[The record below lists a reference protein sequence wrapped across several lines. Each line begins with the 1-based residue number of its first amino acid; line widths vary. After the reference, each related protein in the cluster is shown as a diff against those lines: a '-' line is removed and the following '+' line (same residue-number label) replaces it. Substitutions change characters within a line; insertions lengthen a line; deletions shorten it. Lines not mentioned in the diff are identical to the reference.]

1 MVKSTYTIKLAGH
14 DLTIENGEVAKQ
26 ADGAVLVRFGDTTVL
41 STVVSKPAAIDADF
55 FPLTINYEEKKY
67 AAGKIPG
74 GFIKRE
80 GKPSD
85 GATLIAR
92 MIDRPLRPLFPEG
105 FKDEVQVTNLVLS
118 AEPDCSPA
126 LAAMIG
132 SSLCLGISDIPFGGP
147 VAAVEVGR
155 VADHFVIAPTKEQQG
170 ASDLDITVAGTA
182 ASINMVEAGCDQVEE
197 SDVLDALE
205 FGEQEI
211 KKLCAF
217 QQQIITEIGQTKRS
231 FVVEK
236 PDKQLESEL
245 ADQATDA
252 LKEAILTNDKQERD
266 QNIAAVKNMIL
277 EHYDVAGEDELLKN
291 GADLAEVSDILDD
304 LEKKIVRKLITVDRV
319 RPDHRACDEIRP
331 LTAQIDYIPRVHG
344 SGLFT
349 RGQTQVL
356 STLTLAPMSEG
367 QTIDDLGEEKIK
379 NFIHQYNFPQFSVG
393 ETGRMRAPGRRE
405 IGHGALGERALKPVI
420 PATADF
426 PYTIRL
432 VADVLES
439 NGSSSQASI
448 CAGTLALMAA
458 GVPIKAPVAGI
469 AMGLIKDEQDYT
481 ILTDIQGI
489 EDHLGDMDF
498 KVAGT
503 KQGITALQMDIKVDG
518 VNRNILSQALQQ
530 AKKARL
536 EILDVIETTI
546 PAPRKH
552 LSLYAP
558 KVETMQ
564 IDQDQIKVVIG
575 KGGETINKIID
586 ETGVKIDIDED
597 GTVRIMSSE
606 QNKIDRTED
615 IIRILTKK
623 VKVGE
628 IYEATV
634 IRIEKF
640 GAIVELFHN
649 KQALVHISQLAK
661 QHVDKVS
668 DIVSVGE
675 KMEVKI
681 TEVDMHDRIKASHRA
696 IIENKAVASDSSQPS
711 SRRDV
716 RNKNKQSFQ
725 HTQHKKAP
733 QFVIKQKDK

>member
-14 DLTIENGEVAKQ
+14 DLTVENGEVAKQ

-41 STVVSKPAAIDADF
+41 STVVSKPAANDADF

-67 AAGKIPG
+67 AAGKMPG

-85 GATLIAR
+85 GATLTAR
-92 MIDRPLRPLFPEG
+92 MIDRPIRPLFPEG

-118 AEPDCSPA
+118 AQPDCSPA
-126 LAAMIG
+126 MAAMIG

-155 VADHFVIAPTKEQQG
+155 VSDQLLIAPTKKQQ
-170 ASDLDITVAGTA
+170 AESDLDLTVAGTA
-182 ASINMVEAGCDQVEE
+182 ANINMVEAGCDQIAE

-211 KKLCAF
+211 KKLCDF
-217 QQQIITEIGQTKRS
+217 QRKIITEVGQPKRQFEAKKHDEKLETELTK
-231 FVVEK
+231 
-236 PDKQLESEL
+236 
-245 ADQATDA
+245 QATDS
-252 LKEAILTNDKQERD
+252 LMQAILTKNKQERD
-266 QNIAAVKNMIL
+266 QNIAAVKNMFL
-277 EHYDVAGEDELLKN
+277 EHYETQSKEQITNDENDLLEVSEILDELEKN
-291 GADLAEVSDILDD
+291 
-304 LEKKIVRKLITVDRV
+304 IVRKLITSDKV
-319 RPDHRACDEIRP
+319 RPDHRALDEIRP
-331 LTAQIDYIPRVHG
+331 LDAQIDFIPRVHG

-356 STLTLAPMSEG
+356 STVTLAPMSEG
-367 QTIDDLGEEKIK
+367 QTVDDLDEEESK

-405 IGHGALGERALKPVI
+405 IGHGALGERALKPII
-420 PATADF
+420 PPTDDF

-432 VADVLES
+432 VAEVLES

-469 AMGLIKDEQDYT
+469 AMGLVKDGQDHT
-481 ILTDIQGI
+481 ILTDIQGM

-518 VNRNILSQALQQ
+518 VDRDILSQALQQ

-546 PAPRKH
+546 PEPRKH
-552 LSLYAP
+552 LSPYAP

-606 QNKIDRTED
+606 QNEIDRT
-615 IIRILTKK
+615 
-623 VKVGE
+623 
-628 IYEATV
+628 
-634 IRIEKF
+634 
-640 GAIVELFHN
+640 
-649 KQALVHISQLAK
+649 
-661 QHVDKVS
+661 
-668 DIVSVGE
+668 
-675 KMEVKI
+675 
-681 TEVDMHDRIKASHRA
+681 
-696 IIENKAVASDSSQPS
+696 
-711 SRRDV
+711 
-716 RNKNKQSFQ
+716 
-725 HTQHKKAP
+725 
-733 QFVIKQKDK
+733 